1 MNYSVYDPANGM
13 IVKCLTVSNCEPNES
28 FFISGHWDA
37 NQYYVKDGVA
47 VELPPKP
54 DNALLKYDFDFGNH
68 CWIINDLISGI
79 QVRAE
84 RTRLL
89 GDVDRVTPVWYASLS
104 LEQQQELA
112 DYRQAL
118 LAVPQQSG
126 FPETVT
132 WPVKPTWL

>member
-1 MNYSVYDPANGM
+1 MNYSVYDPANGK
-13 IVKCLTVSNCEPNES
+13 IIKCLTVSNCEPNES

-37 NQYYVKDGVA
+37 NQYYVNNGVA

-54 DNALLKYDFDFGNH
+54 DNSLLAYDFDFVSH
-68 CWIINDLISGI
+68 SWVVNDLLSGI

-89 GDVDRVTPVWYASLS
+89 RDVDQVTPVRYASLATD
-104 LEQQQELA
+104 QQQELA
-112 DYRQAL
+112 TYRQAL

-126 FPETVT
+126 FPQTVT